1 MNVNPRKEIQ
11 ERPMSADP
19 IKDQIVYCCHM
30 MAQKG
35 LIAGTEGNVSARA
48 RDGGVWT
55 TPADLNKGQVTA
67 DTLVRIDLDG
77 NVIEGE
83 RRPTSERFMHLE
95 FYRQRP
101 GVNGVAHG
109 HPIFSTA
116 YAGAGRKLPKDI
128 LPELVATIGDVAL
141 VPYGRPSGPKLAAA
155 IAPYV
160 TKHNAFLLQNHGSIA
175 CGRTVLEAYQ
185 RLEVVEAYSK
195 MCWAAESLGGMKPMS
210 AADIAD
216 LPVPSLA

>member
-1 MNVNPRKEIQ
+1 MPGY
-11 ERPMSADP
+11 DP
-19 IKDQIVYCCHM
+19 IKDQIVYCCQM

-35 LIAGTEGNVSARA
+35 LVAGTEGNVSARA
-48 RDGGVWT
+48 RDGGIWT
-55 TPADLNKGQVTA
+55 TPSDLNKGQVTA
-67 DTLVRIDLDG
+67 DVLVRIDFDG
-77 NVIEGE
+77 EVIEGD

-95 FYRQRP
+95 FYKQRP

-116 YAGAGRKLPKDI
+116 YAAAGRKLPKDI

-141 VPYGRPSGPKLAAA
+141 VPYGRPSGPKLAKA
-155 IAPYV
+155 IAPFV
-160 TKHNAFLLQNHGSIA
+160 AHHNAFLLQNHGSIA
-175 CGRTVLEAYQ
+175 CGATVLEAYH
-185 RLEVVEAYSK
+185 RLEVVESYSRT
-195 MCWAAESLGGMKPMS
+195 CWAAETIGGVKPMT

>member
-1 MNVNPRKEIQ
+1 
-11 ERPMSADP
+11 MSSHDP
-19 IKDQIVYCCHM
+19 VKDVIVQCCHL

-48 RDGGVWT
+48 RDGGIWT
-55 TPADLNKGQVTA
+55 TPSDLNKGQVTA
-67 DTLVRIDLDG
+67 DVLVRIDFEG
-77 NVIEGE
+77 NVLEGG
-83 RRPTSERFMHLE
+83 RKPTSERFMHLE
-95 FYRQRP
+95 FYKQRP

-109 HPIFSTA
+109 HPVFSTA
-116 YAGAGRKLPKDI
+116 YAAAGRRLPKNI

-160 TKHNAFLLQNHGSIA
+160 TGHNAFLLQNHGSIA
-175 CGRTVLEAYQ
+175 CGATVLEAYQ
-185 RLEVVEAYSK
+185 RLEVVEAYAK
-195 MCWAAESLGGMKPMS
+195 TCWVAETLGGVKPMS

>member
-1 MNVNPRKEIQ
+1 MPTH
-11 ERPMSADP
+11 DP
-19 IKDQIVYCCHM
+19 VKDLIVHCCHL

-55 TPADLNKGQVTA
+55 TPSDLNKGQVTA
-67 DTLVRIDLDG
+67 DVLVRIDFDG
-77 NVIEGE
+77 NVLEGE

-95 FYRQRP
+95 FYKQRP

-116 YAGAGRKLPKDI
+116 YAAAGRKLPKDI

-160 TKHNAFLLQNHGSIA
+160 TRHNAFLLQNHGSIA
-175 CGRTVLEAYQ
+175 CGSTVLEAYQ

-195 MCWAAESLGGMKPMS
+195 TCWAAESLGGVKPMT

-216 LPVPSLA
+216 LPVPSFA